1 MSGLQSI
8 LKTLELSIHNNGQF
22 PVYSPIDGKKIA
34 DINFHHTYELDEKL
48 TTLKKSF
55 HEFRTVSAIKRA
67 ELLRLFAIELRQHK
81 EALSQLVTLE
91 CGKVIGEARGEVQ
104 EMIDICD
111 YAIGLARMIGGPN
124 LPSERSEH
132 LLQENWHPL
141 GTVAIIS
148 AFNFPVAVWCWN
160 SALATICGDTMIW
173 KPSEKTPLTAIVV
186 HAIFERVFKA
196 WAQEHEFKSDCIS
209 QLVLGAADIGEY
221 LVKHPYVHLVSATG
235 SCAMGRKV
243 KQAIACEL
251 GKQTLLELGGNNAII
266 VTENADLKIALPSIV
281 FGAVGTSG
289 QRCTT
294 TRRLFVH
301 EKMFDKVFSS
311 IKTAYSSIIEN
322 NKIGNPLT
330 PTTLMGPLID
340 EQARQIMQNALSHA
354 REQGGEVYFG
364 KIISGDGFYVE
375 PALVKMTGQT
385 PVVLEETFAPILYVM
400 PYHDLS
406 LAIEEVNRSTQGL
419 SASIMTDSLKESMQ
433 FLRDVDTGI
442 ANVNVGTSGAE
453 IGGAF
458 GGNKDTG
465 GGRESGSDSWK
476 QYMRRSTNTLFY
488 GKEAPELSQGVKFQ
502 L

>member
-1 MSGLQSI
+1 MSSLEHILNSLQISI
-8 LKTLELSIHNNGQF
+8 KTSGQH
-22 PVYSPIDGKKIA
+22 PVHSPFDGNKIA
-34 DINFHHTYELDEKL
+34 SVHFHQTYEVDEKL
-48 TTLKKSF
+48 IALKKSF
-55 HEFRTVSAIKRA
+55 QSFRTVSAIKRA

-81 EALSQLVTLE
+81 EALSQLVSLE

-124 LPSERSEH
+124 LPSERSQH

-173 KPSEKTPLTAIVV
+173 KPSEKTPLTALAV
-186 HAIFERVFKA
+186 HAVFERVFKT
-196 WAQEHEFKSDCIS
+196 WAHEHHYHDECIS
-209 QLVLGAADIGEY
+209 QVVLGGADIGEY
-221 LVKHPYVHLVSATG
+221 MVKHPFVQLVSATG
-235 SCAMGRKV
+235 SCHMGRKV
-243 KQAIACEL
+243 KQAIASEL
-251 GKQTLLELGGNNAII
+251 GKQCLLELGGNNAII
-266 VTENADLKIALPSIV
+266 VTENADLNIALPSIV

-301 EKMFDKVFSS
+301 EKIFDKVFQS
-311 IKTAYSSIIEN
+311 IKNAYASIIEG

-330 PTTLMGPLID
+330 ETTLMGPLID
-340 EQARQIMQNALSHA
+340 QAACQAMQNALIHA
-354 REQGGEVYFG
+354 KEQGGEIHFG
-364 KIISGDGFYVE
+364 KKIARDGFYVE
-375 PALVKMTGQT
+375 PALVKISQQT

-400 PYHDLS
+400 PYRDLAQ
-406 LAIEEVNRSTQGL
+406 AIEQVNLSSQGL

-488 GKEAPELSQGVKFQ
+488 GEEAPELSQGVKFQ
-502 L
+502 V

>member
-1 MSGLQSI
+1 MSKLQSI
-8 LKTLELSIHNNGQF
+8 LTSLEITIQSNGQVPIF
-22 PVYSPIDGKKIA
+22 SPIDGKKIA
-34 DINFHHTYELDEKL
+34 AINFHHTYEVDEKL
-48 TTLKKSF
+48 TQLKKSF

-81 EALSQLVTLE
+81 ESLSQLVTIE

-173 KPSEKTPLTAIVV
+173 KPSEKTPITAIAI
-186 HAIFERVFKA
+186 HALFERVFKL
-196 WAQEHEFKSDCIS
+196 WAREHHFQSDCVS
-209 QLVLGAADIGEY
+209 QLVLGSADIGEY

-266 VTENADLKIALPSIV
+266 VTEHADLKIALPSIV

-301 EKMFDKVFSS
+301 EKIFDKVFSS
-311 IKTAYSSIIEN
+311 IQTAYASIVEN
-322 NKIGNPLT
+322 NKIGNPLSET
-330 PTTLMGPLID
+330 SLMGPLID
-340 EQARQIMQNALSHA
+340 ENACQIMQNALTHA
-354 REQGGEVYFG
+354 REQGGEIYFG
-364 KIISGDGFYVE
+364 KRIAREGFYVE
-375 PALVKMTGQT
+375 PALVKMQAQS

-400 PYHDLS
+400 PYHDLGQ
-406 LAIEEVNRSTQGL
+406 AIDQVNLSSQGL
-419 SASIMTDSLKESMQ
+419 SASIMSDSLKESMQ

-488 GKEAPELSQGVKFQ
+488 GKDAPELSQGVKFHI
-502 L
+502 